1 MIDRQNGGI
10 IHVECDSCSEV
21 LDTETKDF
29 DAARDVMRREDW
41 KVRKIGREWI
51 HGCPK
56 CGVPREGSML

>member
-10 IHVECDSCSEV
+10 IYVECDSCPEV

-29 DAARDVMRREDW
+29 NEARDVMRREEW
-41 KVRKIGREWI
+41 KVRKIANEWL

-56 CGVPREGSML
+56 CGVPT